1 MSRLIRVLHYL
12 LLISLFAFFLLAS
25 YKFFKGRIIHLDTS
39 FLIFKLIQDPSSVF
53 SFRVGA
59 YFSYLPTLLNSIIG
73 LPLKWLVFIQS
84 MWFALIH
91 LIINVIILFLR
102 REKFLAIAHLSSL
115 IIASSVSFHYPAS
128 EVFNLVSYIFLFIAV
143 FESGMKRRKI
153 ALVLLSILIGL
164 THPVFIF
171 LLPAVLIY
179 LNKGFDK
186 VRVIKSIGIY
196 AISLVSYFLISINS
210 YDRGKMSISIDEL
223 SSFKLEE
230 SFPFIFFKMHFYKS
244 ELLSFFDNPHYFI
257 PNYDIV
263 ISLLLL
269 GIVGLI
275 VLKKYLKALFY
286 SSITLLVFLLV
297 CYSESAGNSFPVL
310 DKSFMP
316 LGFFTML
323 IWLENVKSERKSM
336 ILVVSLLLI
345 PALSLKFF
353 DIYSMG
359 ERLNTRYYT
368 LSDLLKKKQSTPNQ
382 KFVATAEDL
391 KQIPHL
397 GVSWNLGVE
406 TLFISTMEKEFDRN
420 ITLIKQED
428 YGDKQLIG
436 KESVFIGPP
445 FWAEI
450 EDDKLNPTYFELEG
464 VYQKF

>member
-1 MSRLIRVLHYL
+1 MY
-12 LLISLFAFFLLAS
+12 AFFLLAS

-39 FLIFKLIQDPSSVF
+39 FLLFKLIQDPSSIS

-59 YFSYLPTLLNSIIG
+59 FFSYLPTLLNFIIE

-91 LIINVIILFLR
+91 LIINVIIFYLR
-102 REKFLAIAHLSSL
+102 RNNFLAIAHLASL
-115 IIASSVSFHYPAS
+115 IIATSISFHYPAS
-128 EVFNLVSYIFLFIAV
+128 EVFNLVSYCFLFIAV
-143 FESGMKRRKI
+143 FESDIKRRKLI
-153 ALVLLSILIGL
+153 LVLLSILIGL

-171 LLPAVLIY
+171 LLPATLFFS
-179 LNKGFDK
+179 NKTFDRRG
-186 VRVIKSIGIY
+186 VVKSVGLY
-196 AISLVSYFLISINS
+196 TISLASYFLISINS
-210 YDRGKMSISIDEL
+210 YDRGKMTISLDEL
-223 SSFKLEE
+223 SSFNLEE
-230 SFPFIFFKMHFYKS
+230 SFPFIFFKMHLYKN
-244 ELLSFFDNPHYFI
+244 ELLTFFDNPHYFI
-257 PNYDIV
+257 PNYDV
-263 ISLLLL
+263 VVLLFFL
-269 GIVGLI
+269 GVVGLI

-286 SSITLLVFLLV
+286 FSVSSLVFLLV
-297 CYSESAGNSFPVL
+297 CYSESIGNSFPVL
-310 DKSFMP
+310 DKSFVP

-323 IWLENVKSERKSM
+323 VWLENVKSERKSI
-336 ILVVSLLLI
+336 ILVASLLLI

-368 LSDLLKKKQSTPNQ
+368 LSDIIQKKQSTPHQ

-420 ITLIKQED
+420 ITLIKKED

-436 KESVFIGPP
+436 KDSVFIGPP
-445 FWAEI
+445 FWGEI
-450 EDDKLNPTYFELEG
+450 EDDKLNPAYFELEG